1 MDRLH
6 ALAVALALVALAPAA
21 GCKKEGG
28 GEEGKPVEDEGR
40 INAVETVA
48 KKAVTVEEFCDVL
61 PKTTEEAKP
70 LALPPLAAGQS
81 APAASSAWRYFNVWA
96 TWCQPCIAEMPLL
109 ATWQKQLSGEGL
121 KLELVFVSA
130 DETDQLVADFRKKHP
145 QTPESLRIDKP
156 DALPTWLGAL
166 GIGENAPIPVHVL
179 VDPAN
184 KVRCVRAGQ
193 VKESDLP
200 AVRALLKSG

>member
-6 ALAVALALVALAPAA
+6 AVIGAAALLIA
-21 GCKKEGG
+21 GCNKEGG
-28 GEEGKPVEDEGR
+28 EEKGKPALDEGR

-48 KKAVTVEEFCDVL
+48 KKEVTVEEFCDVL
-61 PKTTEEAKP
+61 PKSAAEARP

-81 APAASSAWRYFNVWA
+81 APPAASAWRWYNVWA

-109 ATWQKQLSGEGL
+109 GAWQKQLGGEGL
-121 KLELVFVSA
+121 TVDLVFLSA
-130 DETDQLVADFRKKHP
+130 DESDQLVADFRKKHP

-193 VKESDLP
+193 VKETDLP
-200 AVRALLKSG
+200 AVRSLLKSG

>member
-6 ALAVALALVALAPAA
+6 ALVVAFALVAA
-21 GCKKEGG
+21 CNKEGG
-28 GEEGKPVEDEGR
+28 DEKGKPVEDEGR
-40 INAVETVA
+40 VNAVETVA
-48 KKAVTVEEFCDVL
+48 KKEVTVDEFCDVL
-61 PKTTEEAKP
+61 PKTAAEAKP

-81 APAASSAWRYFNVWA
+81 APAASSAWRYVNVWA
-96 TWCQPCIAEMPLL
+96 TWCKPCIAEMPLL
-109 ATWQKQLSGEGL
+109 AAWQKQLSGEGM
-121 KLELVFVSA
+121 KVDLVFVSA
-130 DETDQLVADFRKKHP
+130 DENDQLVADFRKQHP